1 MPGGAGFG
9 RGSLSAV
16 PHNRKPPFLMFK
28 ESGTVG
34 MSKKANGTRPPIKPH
49 PARTDLPDTDCDG
62 AEQGRRIGAR
72 TLGPVSDL
80 ERHLPSDWWRTLFNS
95 LYLETDGDV
104 IENDRN
110 TGDEVDLLIRTVGLE
125 RNDRILDLCC
135 GQGRHSLELAQRGFP
150 HVTGLDRSRYLIR
163 LARKRAKQRN
173 LQLSFHEG
181 DARRFRLGEGEFHCV
196 CLLGNSFGYFERPE
210 DDLAVLEAVS
220 RALASG
226 GSLVMDLMDGEWMRC
241 HFDPRSWEWIDQN
254 HFVCRERDLAEDG
267 DRLISR
273 EVVVHAERGV
283 IADQFYA
290 ERLYSKERLEVLLTG
305 AGFTNVRFHPLVA
318 PDSCR
323 NQDLGMVAHR
333 LFLTCEAPRRARRL
347 PRRAALFSDVAVVL
361 GDPRLPDPVKR
372 DGRWNNEDI
381 ETIERLK
388 AALHELPDYRF
399 RFLDNHASLYAELR
413 TNRPH
418 FVLNFCD
425 EGFNNDAFMEMHVP
439 ALLEMLDIPYSG
451 AGPTCLGLCY
461 NKSLVRGVAQAI
473 DVPVPAETYFNSDDL
488 AATIPS
494 VFPALIKPNFGDSS
508 IGITKDAVVHTWE
521 EAITC
526 LGRLRE
532 EMPRCPILIQE
543 FLTGPEYTVG
553 IIGNPG
559 LGYRVLPPLE
569 VDYSR
574 LAPALPRLLPYES
587 KWIPDS
593 PYWSQ
598 ISYREAR
605 LDEETRRKMI
615 DYANILFERLGCRD
629 YARFD
634 FRGDAEGEVRLLE
647 VNPNPGWC
655 WDGKLNL
662 MAEMAG
668 LRYSELL
675 KLIIEAAQER
685 VATQL
690 PGLVIPFAERR
701 SQHLAIRRG

>member
-1 MPGGAGFG
+1 MGKKPGAGRPLSKSLPAAADTNGLRFG
-9 RGSLSAV
+9 DA
-16 PHNRKPPFLMFK
+16 
-28 ESGTVG
+28 
-34 MSKKANGTRPPIKPH
+34 A
-49 PARTDLPDTDCDG
+49 PD
-62 AEQGRRIGAR
+62 RRIGAR

-104 IENDRN
+104 TENDRN
-110 TGDEVDLLIRTVGLE
+110 TTAEVDLLIRSVGLQ

-135 GQGRHSLELAQRGFP
+135 GQGRHSLELASRGFP

-163 LARKRAKQRN
+163 LARKRAKLSN
-173 LQLSFHEG
+173 LSVSFHEG
-181 DARRFRLGEGEFHCV
+181 DARRFRLGDAEFHCV
-196 CLLGNSFGYFERPE
+196 CILGNSFGYFERPE
-210 DDLAVLEAVS
+210 DDLAVLEAVN

-226 GSLVMDLMDGEWMRC
+226 GCLVMDLMDGEWMRR
-241 HFDPRSWEWIDQN
+241 HYEPRSWEWVDQN
-254 HFVCRERDLAEDG
+254 HLVCRERELAGDG

-290 ERLYSKERLEVLLTG
+290 ERLYSKERLEALLTG
-305 AGFTNVRFHPLVA
+305 AGLTNVRFHPLTR
-318 PDSCR
+318 PGSLR

-333 LFLTCEAPRRARRL
+333 LFLTCAAPRRMRRL
-347 PRRAALFSDVAVVL
+347 PRCAALFSDVTVVL

-372 DGRWNNEDI
+372 NGCWNEEDI
-381 ETIERLK
+381 ETIKRLR
-388 AALHELPDYRF
+388 AALRELPDYHF

-413 TNRPH
+413 ANRPH

-425 EGFNNDAFMEMHVP
+425 EGFNNDPFMELHVP
-439 ALLEMLDIPYSG
+439 ALLETLDIPYSG
-451 AGPTCLGLCY
+451 AGPACLGMCF

-521 EAITC
+521 EAIAC

-543 FLTGPEYTVG
+543 FLTGPEYSIG
-553 IIGNPG
+553 IVGNPG

-569 VDYSR
+569 IDYSR
-574 LAPALPRLLPYES
+574 LDPALPRLLPYES

-598 ISYREAR
+598 IGYREAR
-605 LDEETRRKMI
+605 LDEETRRKII

-634 FRGDAEGEVRLLE
+634 FRADAEGEIKLLE
-647 VNPNPGWC
+647 ANPNPGWC

-675 KLIIEAAQER
+675 KLIIEGAQDRVAAQH
-685 VATQL
+685 
-690 PGLVIPFAERR
+690 PGLVISLAERR
-701 SQHLAIRRG
+701 TQHLAAHRG

>member
-1 MPGGAGFG
+1 
-9 RGSLSAV
+9 
-16 PHNRKPPFLMFK
+16 
-28 ESGTVG
+28 
-34 MSKKANGTRPPIKPH
+34 MSKKTNGGRPVVKPH
-49 PARTDLPDTDCDG
+49 PGCPDSHDPSTDDG
-62 AEQGRRIGAR
+62 QQDRRIGAR

-110 TGDEVDLLIRTVGLE
+110 TADEVGLLIRSVGLE

-135 GQGRHSLELAQRGFP
+135 GQGRHSLELARRGFP
-150 HVTGLDRSRYLIR
+150 HVTALDRSRYLVR
-163 LARKRAKQRN
+163 LARKRAKQRG
-173 LQLSFHEG
+173 LQVSFHEG
-181 DARRFRLGEGEFHCV
+181 DARRFRLGDGEFHCV
-196 CLLGNSFGYFERPE
+196 CILGNSFGYFERPE
-210 DDLAVLEAVS
+210 DDLAVLEAVK
-220 RALASG
+220 RALGSG
-226 GSLVMDLMDGEWMRC
+226 GSLVMDLMDGDWMRH
-241 HFDPRSWEWIDQN
+241 HFEARSWEWVDQN
-254 HFVCRERDLAEDG
+254 HFVCRERDLAGDG

-290 ERLYSKERLEVLLTG
+290 ERLYSKERLEALLKS
-305 AGFTNVRFHPLVA
+305 AGFTNVRFHSLLA
-318 PDSCR
+318 PDSHR

-333 LFLTCEAPRRARRL
+333 LFVTSDAPRRARRM
-347 PRRAALFSDVAVVL
+347 PRRAALFSDTTVIL
-361 GDPRLPDPVKR
+361 GDPNLPDPVKR
-372 DGRWNNEDI
+372 NGRFNEEDA
-381 ETIERLK
+381 ETVERFK
-388 AALHELPDYRF
+388 TALGELPDYRF
-399 RFLDNHASLYAELR
+399 RFLDNHASLFADLR
-413 TNRPH
+413 ANRPH

-439 ALLEMLDIPYSG
+439 AMLEMLDIPYSG
-451 AGPTCLGLCY
+451 AGPACLGLCY
-461 NKSLVRGVAQAI
+461 NKSLVRGIAQAI

-494 VFPALIKPNFGDSS
+494 VFPALIKPNYGDSS

-526 LGRLRE
+526 LGRLRAQ
-532 EMPRCPILIQE
+532 MPGCPILIQE
-543 FLTGPEYTVG
+543 FLTGPEYSVG

-559 LGYRVLPPLE
+559 QGYRVLPPLE

-574 LAPALPRLLPYES
+574 LDPALPQLLPYES

-593 PYWSQ
+593 PYWMQ

-605 LDEETRRKMI
+605 LDEEGRRKMI
-615 DYANILFERLGCRD
+615 DYSNILFERLGCRD

-634 FRGDAEGEVRLLE
+634 FRADAEGEIRLLE

-662 MAEMAG
+662 MAEIAG
-668 LRYSELL
+668 LRYSDLL

-685 VATQL
+685 VAAQH
-690 PGLVIPFAERR
+690 PGLVVPFVERHSQQTAARR
-701 SQHLAIRRG
+701 S

>member
-1 MPGGAGFG
+1 LIGQIADDEAPE
-9 RGSLSAV
+9 R
-16 PHNRKPPFLMFK
+16 
-28 ESGTVG
+28 
-34 MSKKANGTRPPIKPH
+34 
-49 PARTDLPDTDCDG
+49 LP
-62 AEQGRRIGAR
+62 RAR

-110 TGDEVDLLIRTVGLE
+110 TGDEVDLLIRSVGLE

-135 GQGRHSLELAQRGFP
+135 GQGRHSLELARRGFP
-150 HVTGLDRSRYLIR
+150 NVTGLDRSRYLIR
-163 LARKRAKQRN
+163 LARKRARQAN
-173 LQLSFHEG
+173 LQVSFHEG
-181 DARRFRLGEGEFHCV
+181 DARRFRLGDAEFHCV
-196 CLLGNSFGYFERPE
+196 CILGNSFGYFERPE
-210 DDLAVLEAVS
+210 DDLAVLEAVG

-226 GSLVMDLMDGEWMRC
+226 GSLVMDLMDGDWMRR
-241 HFDPRSWEWIDQN
+241 HFEPRSWEWVDQN
-254 HFVCRERDLAEDG
+254 HLVCRERDLAGDG

-290 ERLYSKERLEVLLTG
+290 ERLYSKERLEALVGG
-305 AGFTNVRFHPLVA
+305 AGFTNVRFHSLLA
-318 PDSCR
+318 PDSSR

-333 LFLTCEAPRRARRL
+333 LFVTCEAPRRAHRS
-347 PRRAALFSDVAVVL
+347 PRRAPLFSDVTVIL
-361 GDPRLPDPVKR
+361 GDPHLPDPVKR
-372 DGRWNNEDI
+372 SGRFSEEDF
-381 ETIERLK
+381 ETVERLK
-388 AALHELPDYRF
+388 TALRELSDYRF
-399 RFLDNHASLYAELR
+399 RYLDNHASLFADLR
-413 TNRPH
+413 ANRPH

-439 ALLEMLDIPYSG
+439 AMLEMLDVPYSG
-451 AGPTCLGLCY
+451 AGPACLGLCY
-461 NKSLVRGVAQAI
+461 NKSLVRGIAQAI

-494 VFPALIKPNFGDSS
+494 VFPALIKPNYGDSS
-508 IGITKDAVVHTWE
+508 VGITKEAVVHTWE

-532 EMPRCPILIQE
+532 QMPACPILIQE
-543 FLTGPEYTVG
+543 FLTGPEYSIA

-559 LGYRVLPPLE
+559 QGYRILPPLE

-574 LAPALPRLLPYES
+574 LDPALPRLLSYES

-593 PYWSQ
+593 PYWTQ

-605 LDEETRRKMI
+605 LDEEARRKMI
-615 DYANILFERLGCRD
+615 DYSNILFERLGCRD

-634 FRGDAEGEVRLLE
+634 FRADAEGEIRLLE

-675 KLIIEAAQER
+675 KLVIEAAQER
-685 VATQL
+685 VAAQH
-690 PGLVIPFAERR
+690 PGLVIPLAERR
-701 SQHLAIRRG
+701 AAGD

>member
-1 MPGGAGFG
+1 
-9 RGSLSAV
+9 V
-16 PHNRKPPFLMFK
+16 P
-28 ESGTVG
+28 
-34 MSKKANGTRPPIKPH
+34 
-49 PARTDLPDTDCDG
+49 DG
-62 AEQGRRIGAR
+62 AEQDRRIGAR

-110 TGDEVDLLIRTVGLE
+110 TADEVGLLIRSVGLE

-173 LQLSFHEG
+173 LRVSFHEG
-181 DARRFRLGEGEFHCV
+181 DARRFRLGDGEFHCV
-196 CLLGNSFGYFERPE
+196 CILGNSFGYFERPE
-210 DDLAVLEAVS
+210 DDLAVLEAVK

-226 GSLVMDLMDGEWMRC
+226 GSLVMDLMDGDWMRR
-241 HFDPRSWEWIDQN
+241 HFEPRSWEWVDQN
-254 HFVCRERDLAEDG
+254 HFVCRERDLAEDD

-273 EVVVHAERGV
+273 EVIVHAERGV

-290 ERLYSKERLEVLLTG
+290 ERLYSRERLEALLSG
-305 AGFTNVRFHPLVA
+305 AGFANVRFHPLTA
-318 PDSCR
+318 PDSHR

-333 LFLTCEAPRRARRL
+333 LFVTCEAPRRTHRL
-347 PRRAALFSDVAVVL
+347 PPRAALFADVTVIL

-372 DGRWNNEDI
+372 DGRYNDEDI

-388 AALHELPDYRF
+388 AALRELPDYRF
-399 RFLDNHASLYAELR
+399 RFLDNHASLFADLR
-413 TNRPH
+413 ASRPH
-418 FVLNFCD
+418 FVLNLCD

-451 AGPTCLGLCY
+451 AGPSCLGLCY
-461 NKSLVRGVAQAI
+461 NKSLVRGIAQAI

-532 EMPRCPILIQE
+532 EMPGCPILIQE
-543 FLTGPEYTVG
+543 FLTGPEYSIG

-559 LGYRVLPPLE
+559 HGYRVLPPLE

-574 LAPALPRLLPYES
+574 LDPALPQLLPYES
-587 KWIPDS
+587 KWIPES
-593 PYWSQ
+593 PYWTQ

-605 LDEETRRKMI
+605 LDEEARRKII
-615 DYANILFERLGCRD
+615 DYSNILFERLGCRD

-634 FRGDAEGEVRLLE
+634 FRADAAGEIRLLE

-662 MAEMAG
+662 MAEIAG

-675 KLIIEAAQER
+675 KLIIEAAQDR
-685 VATQL
+685 IAAQH
-690 PGLVIPFAERR
+690 PGLVISFSEGRVKCADARR
-701 SQHLAIRRG
+701 A

>member
-1 MPGGAGFG
+1 
-9 RGSLSAV
+9 
-16 PHNRKPPFLMFK
+16 
-28 ESGTVG
+28 
-34 MSKKANGTRPPIKPH
+34 MSKRTGARPVTKPH
-49 PARTDLPDTDCDG
+49 PATGGSTGQIADDEAPD
-62 AEQGRRIGAR
+62 RPLRAR

-110 TGDEVDLLIRTVGLE
+110 TADEVDLLIRSVGLE

-135 GQGRHSLELAQRGFP
+135 GQGRHSLELARRGFP

-163 LARKRAKQRN
+163 LARKRAKQAN
-173 LQLSFHEG
+173 LQVSFHEG
-181 DARRFRLGEGEFHCV
+181 DARRFRLGDSEFHCV
-196 CLLGNSFGYFERPE
+196 CILGNSFGYFERPE

-226 GSLVMDLMDGEWMRC
+226 GSLVMDLMDGDWMRR
-241 HFDPRSWEWIDQN
+241 HFEPRSWEWVDQN
-254 HFVCRERDLAEDG
+254 HFVCRERDLAGDG

-290 ERLYSKERLEVLLTG
+290 ERLYSKERLEALVKR
-305 AGFTNVRFHPLVA
+305 AGFTNVRFHSLLA
-318 PDSCR
+318 PDSQR

-333 LFLTCEAPRRARRL
+333 LFVTCEAPRRAHRL
-347 PRRAALFSDVAVVL
+347 PRRAALFSDVAVIL
-361 GDPRLPDPVKR
+361 GDPHLPDPVKR
-372 DGRWNNEDI
+372 NGRFSDEDF
-381 ETIERLK
+381 ETLERLK
-388 AALHELPDYRF
+388 TALRELPDYRF
-399 RFLDNHASLYAELR
+399 RYLDNHASLFSDLR
-413 TNRPH
+413 ANRPH

-439 ALLEMLDIPYSG
+439 AMLETLDIPYSG
-451 AGPTCLGLCY
+451 AGPACLGLCY
-461 NKSLVRGVAQAI
+461 NKSLVRGIAQAI

-494 VFPALIKPNFGDSS
+494 VFPALIKPNYGDSS
-508 IGITKDAVVHTWE
+508 VGITKDAVVHTWE

-532 EMPRCPILIQE
+532 RMPGCPILIQE
-543 FLTGPEYTVG
+543 FLTGPEYSIG

-559 LGYRVLPPLE
+559 QGYRVLPPLE
-569 VDYSR
+569 VDYSQ
-574 LAPALPRLLPYES
+574 LDPALPRLLSYES
-587 KWIPDS
+587 KWIPNS
-593 PYWSQ
+593 PYWTES
-598 ISYREAR
+598 SYREAR
-605 LDEETRRKMI
+605 LDEEARRKMI
-615 DYANILFERLGCRD
+615 DYSNILFERLGCRD

-634 FRGDAEGEVRLLE
+634 FRADTEGEIRLLE

-685 VATQL
+685 VAAQH
-690 PGLVIPFAERR
+690 PGLVIPFAEQR
-701 SQHLAIRRG
+701 SQRAAGGRG